1 MEYSIGTILFAADLS
16 HHAPEVAR
24 HAAGLAQKFGA
35 KLHVLHII
43 EPLSEYA
50 FSVLD
55 SYLPPEAIET
65 MRQQGGLDAARQA
78 MQQRL
83 EQFCREQNVP
93 AAIIAEIKV
102 AEGLPAA
109 IILDEA
115 QRIKPDLIVMG
126 SHGQTALSE
135 MFIGSVAH
143 KVTIKSP
150 VPVLLVPIKRD

>member
-16 HHAPEVAR
+16 SHAPEVAR

-65 MRQQGGLDAARQA
+65 LRQQGGLDAARQT

-83 EQFCREQNVP
+83 EQFCRESLVIP
-93 AAIIAEIKV
+93 P
-102 AEGLPAA
+102 LPAIEIRSSA
-109 IILDEA
+109 
-115 QRIKPDLIVMG
+115 G
-126 SHGQTALSE
+126 SHESAPT
-135 MFIGSVAH
+135 M
-143 KVTIKSP
+143 
-150 VPVLLVPIKRD
+150 R